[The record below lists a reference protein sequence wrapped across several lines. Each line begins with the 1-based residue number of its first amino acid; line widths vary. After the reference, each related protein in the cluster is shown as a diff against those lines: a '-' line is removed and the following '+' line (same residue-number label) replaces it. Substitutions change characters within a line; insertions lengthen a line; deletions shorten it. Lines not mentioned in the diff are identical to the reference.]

1 LAGPSSRGFA
11 EKVALVTNGANG
23 LGRAISIQLALD
35 GAYVIVHH
43 APDEPG
49 AAGVVAELQALG
61 TLALGV
67 EGDVSTS
74 GGVAEIFAFVENAY
88 GRLDLLVN
96 VSQVDDRW
104 PSASYI
110 EGSWD
115 HQVSLGLK
123 SAFLCSGAAVTLMKG
138 RPSAA
143 ILNVVRNVTRS
154 QDWHEVTT
162 AAIAGAI
169 SAMTRS
175 LSEQLKPSIR
185 VNCVEVCG
193 GAGAQPGD
201 ESTKIFS
208 NDEIART
215 CVFLLSSGS
224 RSINGHTIRVD

>member
-1 LAGPSSRGFA
+1 LAGPSARGFA

-23 LGRAISIQLALD
+23 LGRAIAIQLALD
-35 GAYVIVHH
+35 GAYVIVHY

-49 AAGVVAELQALG
+49 AAGVVAELQSLG

-67 EGDVSTS
+67 EADVSTS
-74 GGVAEIFAFVENAY
+74 RGVAEIFAFVENAY

-96 VSQVDDRW
+96 FSPVYDEW

-110 EGSWD
+110 EEWWD
-115 HQVSLGLK
+115 HQVRLGLK
-123 SAFLCSGAAVTLMKG
+123 SAFLCSDAAVTLMKG

-143 ILNVVRNVTRS
+143 IINVVRNVNRS
-154 QDWHEVTT
+154 KNWQGVTT

-169 SAMTRS
+169 SALTTS

-193 GAGAQPGD
+193 GAGAQSGD
-201 ESTKIFS
+201 EATRISS
-208 NDEIART
+208 NDDIART